1 MIEIFSEVKLS
12 ITLYYEKSIFF
23 CEPSGKQNVLFYG
36 SNDAASNIDNGGTN
50 MNGYFSQ
57 L

>member
-1 MIEIFSEVKLS
+1 
-12 ITLYYEKSIFF
+12 
-23 CEPSGKQNVLFYG
+23 LFYG

-57 L
+57 LWMESSD